1 MRLILAT
8 AAILALGTA
17 AHADT
22 MAHCSAA
29 WKAKTTDATAAGTY
43 KVWSTKC
50 LVKSYTVATAVEAGP
65 PDGATAKCKDGT
77 YSKSKTA
84 RGRCSSHGGVDK
96 VL

>member
-1 MRLILAT
+1 MRLLIVAVASL
-8 AAILALGTA
+8 LVSA

-43 KVWSTKC
+43 KAWSTTC
-50 LVKSYTVATAVEAGP
+50 LVKSYTVAAAVQAAP
-65 PDGATAKCKDGT
+65 PAGATAKCKDGT
-77 YSKSKTA
+77 YSTSKTA
-84 RGRCSSHGGVDK
+84 KGRCSRHGGVDK